1 MAWAGIAK
9 APGGVASVAWAG
21 LAIYLIWLLRNSLVQ
36 ALDRVSGVVAWG
48 VKFALT
54 GGREAMS
61 DAIAMAEKNKRW
73 PVEGTDQERQR
84 ALDRADRRRRVYE
97 GAEILWVDDR
107 PSNNRNESRMLRSF
121 GALITF
127 ACTTDEALGAITDA
141 NTESRP
147 FDIALSDISRGIPA
161 PNERAGIDMLATF
174 RSEGIVLPVI
184 LYVGNPKPGAGVP
197 AGAFGITNRPDVLLT
212 MVGEALTRMGQ
223 GWESTRHEALGI
235 F

>member
-1 MAWAGIAK
+1 MGAGKMSWTGIAK
-9 APGGVASVAWAG
+9 ALGGVASVAWAG
-21 LAIYLIWLLRNSLVQ
+21 LAIYLVWLLRNSLVQ
-36 ALDRVSGVVAWG
+36 ALDRVSGLEAWG

-84 ALDRADRRRRVYE
+84 ALDRADKRRRVYE

-127 ACTTDEALGAITDA
+127 ACATDEALGAIRDA

-147 FDIALSDISRGIPA
+147 FDLVLSDISRDIPA
-161 PNERAGIDMLATF
+161 LNDRAGIDMLATF

-184 LYVGNPKPGAGVP
+184 LYVGNLKPGAAVP

-212 MVGEALTRMGQ
+212 MVGEALTRMGR
-223 GWESTRHEALGI
+223 G
-235 F
+235 

>member
-1 MAWAGIAK
+1 
-9 APGGVASVAWAG
+9 
-21 LAIYLIWLLRNSLVQ
+21 
-36 ALDRVSGVVAWG
+36 
-48 VKFALT
+48 
-54 GGREAMS
+54 MS

-84 ALDRADRRRRVYE
+84 ALDRADKRRRVYE

-121 GALITF
+121 GALVTF
-127 ACTTDEALGAITDA
+127 ACATDEALGAIRDA

-147 FDIALSDISRGIPA
+147 FDLVLSDISRDIPA
-161 PNERAGIDMLATF
+161 LNDRAGIDMLATF

-184 LYVGNPKPGAGVP
+184 LYVGNLKPGAAVP

-212 MVGEALTRMGQ
+212 MVGEALTRMGR
-223 GWESTRHEALGI
+223 G
-235 F
+235 

>member
-1 MAWAGIAK
+1 MSWTGIAK
-9 APGGVASVAWAG
+9 ALGGVASVAWAG
-21 LAIYLIWLLRNSLVQ
+21 LAIYVVWLLRNSLVQ
-36 ALDRVSGVVAWG
+36 ALARVSGVEAWG
-48 VKFALT
+48 VKFALV
-54 GGREAMS
+54 GGREGLN

-127 ACTTDEALGAITDA
+127 ACTTDEALGAIKDA

-147 FDIALSDISRGIPA
+147 FDLVLSDISRDIPA
-161 PNERAGIDMLATF
+161 LNKRAGLDMLTIF
-174 RSEGIVLPVI
+174 RAREIVLHVVF
-184 LYVGNPKPGAGVP
+184 YVGNLKPDADAP

-212 MVGEALTRMGQ
+212 LVGEALTRMGR
-223 GWESTRHEALGI
+223 G
-235 F
+235 